1 MNFKINILTSWA
13 RVPVQF
19 KAIVQ
24 SIIVEAQLE
33 NEHCLKQ
40 LLHPQSS
47 SPQPCVLLVS
57 ILSCLALVL
66 VRVWK
71 QHWTTGHGSQQ
82 PAADLSRAGAYAD
95 QTRFPVYIG
104 VSS

>member
-1 MNFKINILTSWA
+1 MGWA

-24 SIIVEAQLE
+24 SIVEAQLE

-47 SPQPCVLLVS
+47 SPPAPCVLLVS
-57 ILSCLALVL
+57 ILSCLALAL

-95 QTRFPVYIG
+95 QTRFRVYIG

>member
-1 MNFKINILTSWA
+1 MGWA

-24 SIIVEAQLE
+24 SIVEAQLE

-57 ILSCLALVL
+57 ILSCLALPL
-66 VRVWK
+66 GMEAALDY
-71 QHWTTGHGSQQ
+71 WTWQS
-82 PAADLSRAGAYAD
+82 AASSRPITSRGLCG
-95 QTRFPVYIG
+95 PNK
-104 VSS
+104 VSSIHWSV